1 MKYAVID
8 ISGHQ
13 SIVSENDTIT
23 IDNVN
28 SPIESKLKTDKV
40 LLIVND
46 DDVLVGTPQVE
57 NAQVSYEIV
66 KHHKGQKIR
75 VFKYK
80 AKSRYRKTKGFRAK
94 LTDIKITKIE
104 VKKTK
109 AKTKSKPKIKAK
121 TKVKTIK

>member
-13 SIVSENDTIT
+13 SIVSENETIT
-23 IDNVN
+23 IDKVD

-40 LLIVND
+40 LLVVND
-46 DDVLVGTPQVE
+46 DDVQVGTPQVKGASV
-57 NAQVSYEIV
+57 NYQIV
-66 KHHKGQKIR
+66 KHYKGQKIR

-80 AKSRYRKTKGFRAK
+80 AKSRYRKTRGFRAQ
-94 LTDIKITKIE
+94 LTDIKITKIQ

-109 AKTKSKPKIKAK
+109 
-121 TKVKTIK
+121 